1 MLHKM
6 RSRAY
11 LVPGND
17 NVLAVADVNIDN
29 TVIIRDCRLVKNA
42 DGNIEAQLPQ
52 IKNKDG
58 TYTQTVQLINYQ
70 SVLLKT
76 LRASIVEAYTNAL
89 KGNPPISKEKTFEM
103 EKERFELQRQGIK
116 AEIRRINLPDCPSLK
131 AIADITIDNWLV
143 IKNIR
148 FIAERNGKTKLVMPQ
163 KTLPDGT
170 YCDRVAIKDDS
181 LLKKIQTATI
191 QLYMRHDIPQ
201 QSAIA
206 KADDMYIFP

>member
-11 LVPGND
+11 LTGND
-17 NVLAVADVNIDN
+17 SILAVADVNIDD
-29 TVIIRDCRLVKNA
+29 TVIIRDCRLIKSA

-70 SVLLKT
+70 SVLLKN
-76 LRASIVEAYTNAL
+76 LRASIIEAYTNAL

-143 IKNIR
+143 VKNVRLVARKNGEIKPVI
-148 FIAERNGKTKLVMPQ
+148 PQ

-170 YCDRVAIKDDS
+170 LCDRVAIKDNI
-181 LLKKIQTATI
+181 LLEKIQTAAT
-191 QLYMRHDIPQ
+191 QLYLRHDVPQ

-206 KADDMYIFP
+206 KADDMYVFP